1 MPLEEQVKENKI
13 FFNSNITVDMIKVS
27 RNPDMSFND
36 FVASKNKVDAKTC
49 LWNDFSSGINANY
62 FSQEEDALFVIYRK
76 TPSQKYYDY
85 VCTIGNGQFEF
96 QDYKVAQ
103 RQFYHYLAIVR
114 KNDGSYIAYE
124 NIDDD
129 FVETGDNL
137 ELKSF
142 VKNNIKLSIGME
154 GDSGYFSDGTRIS
167 DYYDYDNDYF
177 DNGVSYQILKNTQ
190 TNKYVFGIAWIVDQ
204 RPDNEVQTWYGA
216 DPSIM

>member
-1 MPLEEQVKENKI
+1 M
-13 FFNSNITVDMIKVS
+13 
-27 RNPDMSFND
+27 
-36 FVASKNKVDAKTC
+36 
-49 LWNDFSSGINANY
+49 
-62 FSQEEDALFVIYRK
+62 
-76 TPSQKYYDY
+76 
-85 VCTIGNGQFEF
+85 
-96 QDYKVAQ
+96 YK
-103 RQFYHYLAIVR
+103 RQ
-114 KNDGSYIAYE
+114 
-124 NIDDD
+124 DDD